1 MNYDLIKQK
10 VLEVYRT
17 CKIGSFPIDCLT
29 IYDYYGLKAHPYST
43 LEEPLKSYCLSMS
56 EDAFIYNHIVCYND
70 DVSYPI
76 GRIRF
81 SLMHELGHH
90 VLHHSETRTSA
101 EEFEANAFAS
111 YLLAPRIAIH
121 YANCKNCNDIVKIFD
136 ISVEAATIAFDD
148 YRKWRRKYAHKIS
161 TIDKLT
167 YYHFYN
173 KEQDMFIWNHHI
185 CKACNQEVY
194 NTLELTCCDCNHLS
208 KQIKMTERLSY
219 IRTSCQTSRSDC
231 ELKHAEQYWLYGDNY

>member
-1 MNYDLIKQK
+1 MIKQK
-10 VLEVYRT
+10 VLEVYRK
-17 CKIGSFPIDCLT
+17 CKIGSFPIDCLS
-29 IYDYYGLKAHPYST
+29 IYGQYNLKAHPYST
-43 LEEPLKSYCLSMS
+43 LKEPLKSYCLSMS
-56 EDAFIYNHIVCYND
+56 EDSFIYNHIVCYND
-70 DVSYPI
+70 DASYPI

-90 VLHHSETRTSA
+90 VLNHSENRTET
-101 EEFEANAFAS
+101 EEIEANTFAS

-136 ISVEAATIAFDD
+136 VSVEAATIAFDD
-148 YRKWRRKYAHKIS
+148 YRKWRRKYSTRKIS

-173 KEQDMFIWNHHI
+173 KEQDMFIWNHSI
-185 CKACNQEVY
+185 CKACNHEVY
-194 NTLELTCCDCNHLS
+194 NTLECICENCNHLS

-219 IRTSCQTSRSDC
+219 IRTSCQNSQTDY
-231 ELKHAEQYWLYGDNY
+231 ELGQAEQHWLYGDHY